1 MAININWYKALP
13 EQEKQT
19 CRNKLENE
27 HRVAQKLL
35 EQAKKVY
42 ATVVEEVKVSS
53 VDIATIIRHLEKCK
67 EEIKELEDDMGKIS
81 AYSGSSSYG
90 ATTTSSY
97 GGTTTSA
104 VVVCDDRDPYLAL
117 NSILANGV
125 VNIRP
130 GDFCSRTATGVNTF
144 QQIGENRKKEK
155 EAREVN
161 RWVNQHAQFSR
172 STKKE
177 ESFEQKEQKEPREQ
191 KEQREQ
197 REQKE
202 QKGK

>member
-1 MAININWYKALP
+1 MAININWYRALP
-13 EQEKQT
+13 EQEKQS

-42 ATVVEEVKVSS
+42 ATCAEEEKVSTA
-53 VDIATIIRHLEKCK
+53 DIATVIRHLEKCK

-81 AYSGSSSYG
+81 AYSSSSG
-90 ATTTSSY
+90 F
-97 GGTTTSA
+97 GGTTTSS
-104 VVVCDDRDPYLAL
+104 VIVCDDRDPYLAL

-130 GDFCSRTATGVNTF
+130 GDFCSRAATGVNTF
-144 QQIGENRKKEK
+144 QQICENRKKEK

-177 ESFEQKEQKEPREQ
+177 ESYEQKEPKEQ
-191 KEQREQ
+191 KDPKEQREQ
-197 REQKE
+197 QE
-202 QKGK
+202 QKGQKSK